1 MFFVGPVSEQPMA
14 EMFRVVHLSQ
24 PSHHQHAFKCIPCKT
39 CFQRIR
45 LYKFQQGLYF
55 YIYLRPIVFRWD
67 CQRWWGWWSL
77 ILEVLIQCQQPS
89 WNLIVFKKIYFLFS
103 FTLFGWTYFQYLGKI
118 CFCSQNSMKHLW
130 LVKRNDCYIFTED
143 RYGIQDQQIVI
154 VIIQDRGKKIIF
166 LFFLLL

>member
-14 EMFRVVHLSQ
+14 EMFRVVHLS
-24 PSHHQHAFKCIPCKT
+24 SA
-39 CFQRIR
+39 CFQMHSVQNMFSTNSPLQVSAGSVL
-45 LYKFQQGLYF
+45 LYLPQA
-55 YIYLRPIVFRWD
+55 IVFRWD

-154 VIIQDRGKKIIF
+154 VIIQDQGEKIIF
-166 LFFLLL
+166 FFLLLL